1 MKITKSKLLTLS
13 LFLVLSACKNFT
25 GSKLTDTKTQIIATY
40 SGGEVT
46 LQDLDYE
53 LGKLIAK
60 NEKLK
65 NLTFENL
72 SSDQKEAL
80 VKEIALKEIFYKE
93 AKKRGLN
100 KDADYQKALKLFE
113 HDLLQQKLLIALI
126 AEAKDEKNLRK
137 NYAELT
143 EKIKDKKDF
152 RISYIAL
159 KTQNE
164 ANSLYKSLSKFP
176 SSFAAQAKKKSI
188 DKEVG
193 EKSGD
198 LGFVLEDSISE
209 ELLKEIKTLNKD
221 QISKPI
227 FAYNKWILVKFTD
240 ERAAEILPYEK
251 IKDDLAQNL
260 SKKAVEDFVSQSLVK
275 AKINVLVK

>member
-1 MKITKSKLLTLS
+1 M
-13 LFLVLSACKNFT
+13 
-25 GSKLTDTKTQIIATY
+25 
-40 SGGEVT
+40 
-46 LQDLDYE
+46 
-53 LGKLIAK
+53 
-60 NEKLK
+60 
-65 NLTFENL
+65 
-72 SSDQKEAL
+72 

-113 HDLLQQKLLIALI
+113 YDLLQQKLLIALI
-126 AEAKDEKNLRK
+126 TEAQDEKNLKK

-143 EKIKDKKDF
+143 EKVKGKKDF
-152 RISYIAL
+152 RVSYIAL

-176 SSFAAQAKKKSI
+176 SSFATQAKKKSI

-227 FAYNKWILVKFTD
+227 FAYNKWIIIKFTD

-251 IKDDLAQNL
+251 IKNDLAQNL

-275 AKINVLVK
+275 AKINVMVK